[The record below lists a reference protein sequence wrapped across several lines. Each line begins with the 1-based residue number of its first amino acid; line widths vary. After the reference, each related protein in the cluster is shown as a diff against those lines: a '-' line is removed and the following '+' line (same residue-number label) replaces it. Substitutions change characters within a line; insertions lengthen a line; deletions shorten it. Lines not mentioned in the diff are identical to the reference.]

1 MAKDKANAGKRDPSD
16 LERSAIEAARA
27 SFNARPIR
35 AEMVMEVAENG
46 SLNAEAV
53 HNDEI
58 GAAVMVNDAFGSSS
72 HHFVNQ
78 CVTHLANATTATGG
92 DVSPQGLNAALA
104 LVGAIDPRDELEA
117 ALATQMVATHEM
129 MLMMSNR
136 ARSAQRLE
144 SIKEYGNLATK
155 MARTFTTQIK
165 ALGDMRRGG
174 EQVVR
179 HIHVHEG
186 GQAVVAE
193 TFNVHG
199 GHNANPVGQS
209 HAFSA
214 ALLGQD
220 TAGRGV
226 PISSGA
232 RPEAVP
238 HARRDQSGRSEGE

>member
-1 MAKDKANAGKRDPSD
+1 MAKGKAKAAKRDPSD
-16 LERSAIEAARA
+16 LERSAIDAARE

-35 AEMVMEVAENG
+35 AEMQVEPAANG
-46 SLNAEAV
+46 SLDAEAV

-72 HHFVNQ
+72 GHFVNQ
-78 CVTHLANATTATGG
+78 CVTHLANATTAHGG
-92 DVSPQGLNAALA
+92 AVSTQGLNAALA
-104 LVGAIDPRDELEA
+104 LVGAIGPRDELEA

-129 MLMMSNR
+129 MLMLSNR

-179 HIHVHEG
+179 HIHVYQG

-199 GHNANPVGQS
+199 GQSANSFGQP
-209 HAFSA
+209 HAFGP

-220 TAGRGV
+220 TAGYGV

-232 RPEAVP
+232 RPETLP
-238 HARRDQSGRSEGE
+238 HARREKSRRPEGE